1 MGMGNLRSRA
11 NMPLLF
17 WSDAEAS
24 RPGGI
29 LGISVVSFL
38 DTASLGSSAVDQ
50 HMVNFLHLVG
60 ILMSAE

>member
-1 MGMGNLRSRA
+1 
-11 NMPLLF
+11 MPLLF